1 MRVLADLGG
10 VPVIRDKYRTDQGN
24 LVADCH
30 FPTLGDPRVLAATL
44 SAIPGVLG
52 HGLFLDEVDAVYIA
66 SKGVV
71 TRLERSGASA

>member
-10 VPVIRDKYRTDQGN
+10 APVIRPNYRTDQDN
-24 LVADCH
+24 LVADCQ
-30 FPTLGDPRVLAATL
+30 FPALDDPHALAAVLA
-44 SAIPGVLG
+44 AIPGVLG
-52 HGLFLDEVDAVYIA
+52 HGLFLDEVDAAYIA